1 MAYEPNKL
9 CPLYYAG
16 PMVQVFKI
24 EHMDLDENAELE
36 ICSDYNGF
44 EITDIDKCE
53 VNNNV
58 DEENGIDLTFLN
70 I

>member
-1 MAYEPNKL
+1 
-9 CPLYYAG
+9 
-16 PMVQVFKI
+16 
-24 EHMDLDENAELE
+24 MDLDENAELE
-36 ICSDYNGF
+36 ICSDYDGF